1 MKLIYK
7 ILLVNMK
14 KLGDLMQLKVDIS
27 NKTIFRI
34 FAVAL
39 VFLLAIYFVMEARTA
54 LILIFVSFFLAIA
67 LNPVVTYL
75 SRLMPRKSRGLAT
88 ALTYIGVLAVLGFL
102 ISTLLPPIAGQTG
115 QLIDSFP
122 GYIEQ
127 LQESD
132 GTIGSIVNYYDSG
145 EGGDSLQQE
154 LSDRFSGA
162 SEPVLAFMGRIFSN
176 VVSTLTVLVV
186 TFFMLVEGPRWIK
199 KFWDLTPKNHRKHRQ
214 NLAAKMYRIITAYVN
229 GQLLI
234 ATING
239 LVTFIVLSIVGIPYA
254 LSLAAIS
261 ALLGLIPVIG
271 TTLGAVII
279 IGVGFFE
286 SLTAAIILA
295 IYFVIYQQ
303 VENNVIQPAIQSR
316 SLGMSPLLILIS
328 VILGF
333 SLAGIL
339 GGLLAI
345 PIMGCLRILIL
356 DYISEHH
363 LTNV

>member
-1 MKLIYK
+1 
-7 ILLVNMK
+7 
-14 KLGDLMQLKVDIS
+14 
-27 NKTIFRI
+27 
-34 FAVAL
+34 
-39 VFLLAIYFVMEARTA
+39 
-54 LILIFVSFFLAIA
+54 
-67 LNPVVTYL
+67 
-75 SRLMPRKSRGLAT
+75 
-88 ALTYIGVLAVLGFL
+88 
-102 ISTLLPPIAGQTG
+102 
-115 QLIDSFP
+115 
-122 GYIEQ
+122 
-127 LQESD
+127 
-132 GTIGSIVNYYDSG
+132 
-145 EGGDSLQQE
+145 
-154 LSDRFSGA
+154 
-162 SEPVLAFMGRIFSN
+162 
-176 VVSTLTVLVV
+176 
-186 TFFMLVEGPRWIK
+186 
-199 KFWDLTPKNHRKHRQ
+199 PKQHRNHRQ
-214 NLAAKMYRIITAYVN
+214 DLAAKMYRIITAYVN

-286 SLTAAIILA
+286 SVTAAIILT
-295 IYFVIYQQ
+295 IYFVVYQQ

-328 VILGF
+328 VIIGF

-345 PIMGCLRILIL
+345 PIMGCLRILVL

-363 LTNV
+363 LANA